1 MLVCYV
7 GFYGEK
13 HRPCQTLSSTRSEKK
28 EKSMCKDGRGG
39 EGNLSPRI
47 QRVWIHGEDDA
58 TDRKYICSR
67 LKNSSKEAALLLHK
81 ASVSAAPSLN
91 HRSKPRPLN
100 AVNKLKLSAV
110 RRALFHQ

>member
-28 EKSMCKDGRGG
+28 GEKHVQGRAGGRGG

-47 QRVWIHGEDDA
+47 QRVWIHGEDDT

-67 LKNSSKEAALLLHK
+67 KEAALLLHK
-81 ASVSAAPSLN
+81 ASVSVAPSLN
-91 HRSKPRPLN
+91 HRSKPRLLN